1 MRKILVAVGSGMR
14 HGNTDQLV
22 DAFIKGAEEKGHEVH
37 KYFLGDTDLQGCRG
51 CGACQKNGNKC
62 VVKDYMQEMYPYLN
76 ECDTVVMASP
86 LYFWTFS
93 AQIKA
98 FFDRL
103 YALSTENIYPK
114 KDTVFLMTSGD
125 DSDHTFDIPDK
136 YYRFI
141 TSALGFE
148 NIGTYYAG
156 GCQETESVKKLA
168 ERHVQS
174 AYELGKSI

>member
-1 MRKILVAVGSGMR
+1 MRKILVAVGSGMKN
-14 HGNTDQLV
+14 GNTDQLA
-22 DAFIKGAEEKGHEVH
+22 DAFIKGAEEKGHEVR
-37 KYFLGDTDLQGCRG
+37 KFFLGDTDLHGCRG

-62 VVKDYMQEMYPYLN
+62 VVKDYMQVIYPYLE
-76 ECDTVVMASP
+76 ECDTIVMASP

-114 KDTVFLMTSGD
+114 KDTVFLMTSED
-125 DSDHTFDIPDK
+125 DSVHTFDIPDQ

-141 TSALGFE
+141 SEGLGFQ
-148 NIGTYYAG
+148 NAGTYYAG
-156 GCQETESVKKLA
+156 GCHAINGKKQIP
-168 ERHVQS
+168 ERHKTA